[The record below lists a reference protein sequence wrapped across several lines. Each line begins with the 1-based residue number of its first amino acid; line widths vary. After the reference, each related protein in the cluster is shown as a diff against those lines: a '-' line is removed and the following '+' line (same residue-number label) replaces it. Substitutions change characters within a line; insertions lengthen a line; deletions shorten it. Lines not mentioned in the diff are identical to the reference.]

1 MIEVVHAGNADD
13 IQLVKGIANECIEK
27 GESTLLLDSTF
38 SIFLQILFFH
48 IWSKILKNRIVSKR
62 EKIVSAI
69 KVIVDFKIVI
79 NIL

>member
-13 IQLVKGIANECIEK
+13 IQLVKGIANECIEN